1 MTNTNDTQPGWQ
13 TLSNDRTMDHMT
25 IADLETDAHR
35 TARFKGFYDRGAPN
49 MGERLALIHSELSE
63 ALEEYRARPDMV
75 SYFYLDES
83 GKPEGFPVELAD
95 AVIRI
100 ADLFGFLGVDMA
112 GIIRLKMQYNA
123 TRPYRHGNKA
133 C

>member
-1 MTNTNDTQPGWQ
+1 
-13 TLSNDRTMDHMT
+13 
-25 IADLETDAHR
+25 
-35 TARFKGFYDRGAPN
+35 
-49 MGERLALIHSELSE
+49 
-63 ALEEYRARPDMV
+63 MV